1 MDAIVAQIYN
11 LAEATDDGGR
21 LLITNALRQV
31 EDNIQN
37 PKHIIREL
45 VAAVSTVCT
54 TFQLS

>member
-1 MDAIVAQIYN
+1 MDAIVSQIYA

-21 LLITNALRQV
+21 LLINNALRQV

-45 VAAVSTVCT
+45 VAAVGTACNIFPS
-54 TFQLS
+54 S